1 MYFPELGTGWSV
13 ATLKREVQFEEFLNA
28 AMKYVVNRE
37 WTYFIGGSTNDHIN
51 AQVTPFG
58 YCASEYSID
67 DPGFSY
73 FYGYDLNDLLHAVKY
88 FSDISVDFT

>member
-1 MYFPELGTGWSV
+1 M
-13 ATLKREVQFEEFLNA
+13 FLQG
-28 AMKYVVNRE
+28 VNRE

-58 YCASEYSID
+58 YYASEYSID

-73 FYGYDLNDLLHAVKY
+73 FYGYDLNDLLHAAKY
-88 FSDISVDFT
+88 F